1 MKNTERKEPYYN
13 IKLEGDFTNWTMGG
27 SQDVEKDMKI

>member
-27 SQDVEKDMKI
+27 GPWMWKRT